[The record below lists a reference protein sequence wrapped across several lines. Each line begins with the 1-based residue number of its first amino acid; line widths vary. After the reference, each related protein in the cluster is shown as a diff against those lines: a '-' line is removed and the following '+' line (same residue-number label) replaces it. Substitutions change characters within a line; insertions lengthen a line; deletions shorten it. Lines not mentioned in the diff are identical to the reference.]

1 MPPAMTAAST
11 AVLLVA
17 LSSFIDPA
25 VGTGAVAIAIA
36 AKASSDNDG
45 SCPANFYSCA
55 SQGSQFDGICCPYDQ
70 VCALAGDN
78 RPACCPSG

>member
-1 MPPAMTAAST
+1 MTAANT
-11 AVLLVA
+11 AVLLLRMVVVDA
-17 LSSFIDPA
+17 YLVHPA

-36 AKASSDNDG
+36 AKASNDNG
-45 SCPANFYSCA
+45 GTCPANFYSCA

-70 VCALAGDN
+70 VCALADDN